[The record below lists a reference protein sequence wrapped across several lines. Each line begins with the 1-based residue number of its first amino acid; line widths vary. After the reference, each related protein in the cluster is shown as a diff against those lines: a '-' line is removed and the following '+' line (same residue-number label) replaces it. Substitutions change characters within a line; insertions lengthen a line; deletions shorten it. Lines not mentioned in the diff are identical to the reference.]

1 MIFAKQ
7 NNKFPS
13 WVDVSG
19 AKDFYTQEDLELC
32 ATSAFSAYIMQR
44 WGWNKFLE
52 YWNECGK
59 IHFFKLMPQIF
70 EKVYKITLE
79 QAWEEFKQSIPQ
91 VSVQNQSE
99 VNDNSKNLF
108 KSYLE

>member
-1 MIFAKQ
+1 MPATFANGAATQSYNQIFGDKDAYKKNLELLIFAKQ

-70 EKVYKITLE
+70 EKVYTLI
-79 QAWEEFKQSIPQ
+79 K
-91 VSVQNQSE
+91 
-99 VNDNSKNLF
+99 
-108 KSYLE
+108 